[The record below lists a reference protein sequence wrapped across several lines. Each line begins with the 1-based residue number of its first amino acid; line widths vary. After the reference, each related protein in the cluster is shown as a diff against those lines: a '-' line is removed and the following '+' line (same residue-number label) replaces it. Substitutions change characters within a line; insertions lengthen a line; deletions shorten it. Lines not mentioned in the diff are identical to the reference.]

1 MFNSSINTVHSS
13 SLTGSLYLKTSMVLP
28 KKTFQSLTTVF
39 AVRFLTVEKM
49 MLKKKP
55 KED

>member
-28 KKTFQSLTTVF
+28 KQTFQSFTTAFTVP
-39 AVRFLTVEKM
+39 FLTVEKM

>member
-1 MFNSSINTVHSS
+1 
-13 SLTGSLYLKTSMVLP
+13 MVLP
-28 KKTFQSLTTVF
+28 KQTFQSLTTVF
-39 AVRFLTVEKM
+39 AVPFFILEKM